1 MRAISR
7 LGIEDAIATI
17 EDEIAR
23 VRPSAP
29 EIVETNDAQIR
40 ALAGGLNP
48 LTIEAVE
55 QDFQRLAAR
64 GIPPALIILR
74 ELMHHLGIKAIRLI

>member
-64 GIPPALIILR
+64 RIAPALIILR
-74 ELMHHLGIKAIRLI
+74 ELMHHLEIKAIRLI